1 MKTGLGLTQQ
11 REAYRSVHATTS
23 RPGEAEKL
31 KKLITF
37 KNWRSA
43 GHEVVVIVR
52 RLKTTRESLK
62 KWAKE
67 LDFDMGGML

>member
-1 MKTGLGLTQQ
+1 MTSDLYRQ
-11 REAYRSVHATTS
+11 RERERTRTLHATTS
-23 RPGEAEKL
+23 RPGDAEKL
-31 KKLITF
+31 KKLTTF
-37 KNWRSA
+37 KHWRRA

-67 LDFDMGGML
+67 LNFDMGGLL